1 MLQRLA
7 SAPSRQI
14 RYSVNPLRKQLFLSG
29 ADRALTR
36 DGRERTQLV
45 HQSLSAAEHHAEL
58 CQGAQ
63 YRVKGWST
71 HTMRRRI
78 ACKLIIAAAFGL
90 LSAIF
95 VTSQAAVA
103 ETAPSSA
110 LEVLVLGSGGPAA
123 LGRASASY
131 VVCLDGVPRILVDA
145 GSGSFVRA
153 GEARISLQ
161 SLDLVLLTHL
171 HVDHAA
177 ELPGFVK
184 ARAVSS
190 GQPIH
195 FDIYGPAGQSAH
207 GDVPFFPSTSRLV
220 SLLFGAD
227 GVFAYLKDFSAPV
240 TFTVTDLPVS
250 GASAIDQPRTLV
262 NEQGLTVSA
271 IRGHHGDAPAV
282 IYRIDYRGHSVAF
295 SGDIDPKGLPA
306 LQRIAAH
313 ANLLV
318 FNSVVLD
325 PPGSPEVLYS
335 LHSPPSAIGEVA
347 AASQVGGLI
356 LSHLSPAVEQN
367 QSAVLSSIAKHY
379 QGHVQLAADGMRL
392 RP

>member
-1 MLQRLA
+1 M
-7 SAPSRQI
+7 I
-14 RYSVNPLRKQLFLSG
+14 
-29 ADRALTR
+29 D
-36 DGRERTQLV
+36 
-45 HQSLSAAEHHAEL
+45 
-58 CQGAQ
+58 
-63 YRVKGWST
+63 ST
-71 HTMRRRI
+71 MMRRRI

-90 LSAIF
+90 LSPIFAIA
-95 VTSQAAVA
+95 TAAVA

-131 VVCLDGVPRILVDA
+131 VVYLDGVPRILVDA
-145 GSGSFVRA
+145 GPGSFVRV
-153 GEARISLQ
+153 GEARISLA
-161 SLDLVLLTHL
+161 SLDIVLLTHL
-171 HVDHAA
+171 HVDHSA
-177 ELPGFVK
+177 ELPGLVK

-190 GQPIH
+190 GQPIR
-195 FDIYGPAGQSAH
+195 FNIYGPAGQAAH
-207 GDVPFFPSTSRLV
+207 GAVPFFPSTSRFV

-227 GVFAYLKDFSAPV
+227 GAFAYLKEFSAPV
-240 TFTVTDLPVS
+240 TFAVTDLTVS
-250 GASAIDQPRTLV
+250 GASATDQPRIVV
-262 NEQGLTVSA
+262 NEQGLKVSA
-271 IRGHHGDAPAV
+271 ISGHHGEAPAV

-295 SGDIDPKGLPA
+295 SGDVDPKGLPA
-306 LQRIAAH
+306 LQRIAQH

-335 LHSPPSAIGEVA
+335 LHSAPSDIGEAA

-379 QGHVQLAADGMRL
+379 QGRVQFAADGMRL
-392 RP
+392 QP